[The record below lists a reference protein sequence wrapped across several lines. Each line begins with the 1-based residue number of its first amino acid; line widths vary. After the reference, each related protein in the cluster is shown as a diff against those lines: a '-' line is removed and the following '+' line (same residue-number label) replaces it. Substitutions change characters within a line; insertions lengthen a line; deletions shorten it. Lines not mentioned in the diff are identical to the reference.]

1 MGSKSRRRRV
11 AMLDARARLAWAEA
25 VDDLKSL
32 SVMRKAGAY
41 RMRRARLC
49 ASGTP
54 PYAPDGR
61 EIPAYAGMTVM
72 GRERRQWGAR
82 T

>member
-41 RMRRARLC
+41 RMRRA
-49 ASGTP
+49 A
-54 PYAPDGR
+54 YAQAGFHPMPPDGR
-61 EIPAYAGMTVM
+61 EIPAYAGMTAEE
-72 GRERRQWGAR
+72 GR